1 MCFMMPRL
9 ALSFYSFLGF
19 AIGFGT
25 LWDVFGWANLAT
37 LSLLVLG
44 LVNVLIHHRFPS
56 RRSLN
61 FVRYMRIAAVITAM
75 VFLSALQVVWSHPDF
90 GPPTVTNQE
99 WIRTLALGVGLSS
112 CLLVSDQTRKPLF
125 LGVSLGFAFYG
136 FGSVILSR
144 FYGVSVLSPF
154 DMHFGGVWGLPA
166 NPTPP
171 GIAIFGSIAIF
182 LTLFRSTFQAF
193 PLAGLCVSVSAVW
206 AIAALDRRST
216 LFPVLLYLA
225 YFTILLIKYLCRLPS
240 AGTLNKVMRKIIP
253 LVCLFA
259 TLTILLNILSRTRLS
274 LKLSRV
280 LSEGVASVEF
290 DRIDHYRFGY
300 SRIFDSF
307 LTGHNLLINLPTQL
321 RATNPHWHS
330 SPLDALR
337 IGGLLGF
344 ACIVVWYLSLFFVFL
359 SRSSTV
365 VMRISALGLL
375 LIMSVEP
382 TMYKTWYD
390 VLVPQLVTYFLV
402 AETTTRLKPAL
413 PSEPYDKHESS
424 V

>member
-1 MCFMMPRL
+1 MPRL
-9 ALSFYSFLGF
+9 AVYIYSLLGF

-37 LSLLVLG
+37 LSLLLLC
-44 LVNVLIHHRFPS
+44 LVNVLINYTFPS
-56 RRSLN
+56 RWSCNPVR
-61 FVRYMRIAAVITAM
+61 FVWITAVIAAM
-75 VFLSALQVVWSHPDF
+75 VCLSALQVVWSHPDF
-90 GPPTVTNQE
+90 GPPVVTNQE
-99 WIRTLALGVGLSS
+99 WIRSLALAVGLSS
-112 CLLVSDQTRKPLF
+112 CLLVSDQIRKPLF
-125 LGVSLGFAFYG
+125 FGVSLGFGCYG
-136 FGSVILSR
+136 FGSVILSYA
-144 FYGVSVLSPF
+144 YGVSLLSPF
-154 DMHFGGVWGLPA
+154 DMHFGGVWGLPT

-182 LTLFRSTFQAF
+182 LTVFGSTFQAF
-193 PLAGLCVSVSAVW
+193 PLAGLCLSMSGVW

-225 YFTILLIKYLCRLPS
+225 YFTILLIKHLWRLPS

-259 TLTILLNILSRTRLS
+259 TLTILFNTLSRTRLS

-300 SRIFDSF
+300 SRLFDTL
-307 LTGHNLLINLPTQL
+307 LTGHNLLINLPPQT
-321 RATNPHWHS
+321 RALNPHWHS
-330 SPLDALR
+330 SPLDAMR
-337 IGGLLGF
+337 IGGFLGF
-344 ACIVVWYLSLFFVFL
+344 ACILFWYLSLFFVFL
-359 SRSSTV
+359 SRSSTPII
-365 VMRISALGLL
+365 RISSLGVL

-402 AETTTRLKPAL
+402 AETATRLKPAL
-413 PSEPYDKHESS
+413 PSEPYDMHESS

>member
-1 MCFMMPRL
+1 MPRQ

-56 RRSLN
+56 RRSFN
-61 FVRYMRIAAVITAM
+61 SVRYMWIAAVITAM
-75 VFLSALQVVWSHPDF
+75 VCLSALQAVWSHPDF

-99 WIRTLALGVGLSS
+99 WIRTFALAVGLSS

-182 LTLFRSTFQAF
+182 LTVFGRTIQPWPSV
-193 PLAGLCVSVSAVW
+193 GLCASVAGVW

-216 LFPVLLYLA
+216 LLPVLFYLI
-225 YFTILLIKYLCRLPS
+225 YFTTVLIKHLWRLPS
-240 AGTLNKVMRKIIP
+240 AGTQNMVLRKIIP
-253 LVCLFA
+253 GAGLFA
-259 TLTILLNILSRTRLS
+259 IVTITLSTLSSTRLS
-274 LKLSRV
+274 LKLSRS

-290 DRIDHYRFGY
+290 DRIDHYHFGY
-300 SRIFDSF
+300 SKLFDS
-307 LTGHNLLINLPTQL
+307 LITGHNLLINLPPQL
-321 RATNPHWHS
+321 RAINPHWHS

-344 ACIVVWYLSLFFVFL
+344 ACIVVWYLSLSFVFL

-365 VMRISALGLL
+365 VLRISALGLL

-402 AETTTRLKPAL
+402 AETTARLKPAL
-413 PSEPYDKHESS
+413 PSEPDDKHESS